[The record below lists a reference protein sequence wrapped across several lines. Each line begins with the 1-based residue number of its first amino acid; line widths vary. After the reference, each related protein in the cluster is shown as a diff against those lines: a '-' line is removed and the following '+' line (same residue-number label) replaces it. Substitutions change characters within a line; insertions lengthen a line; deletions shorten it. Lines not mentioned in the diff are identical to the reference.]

1 MISLGAEKSRLVLS
15 IKIQINIEP
24 YIWRQICME
33 KAFQC
38 ILIHWNLNVII
49 FAESNVKFAVKY
61 KSNISDY
68 LSKLYA
74 WVLSQMTNFMH
85 FG

>member
-1 MISLGAEKSRLVLS
+1 
-15 IKIQINIEP
+15 
-24 YIWRQICME
+24 ME

-38 ILIHWNLNVII
+38 ILICDVDINTRTLNIII
-49 FAESNVKFAVKY
+49 FAESNVKFTVKY

-74 WVLSQMTNFMH
+74 
-85 FG
+85 